1 MCERLSVFGQ
11 RSTCCMY
18 LFWPEHLDS
27 EPNLSLNSRGFGLA
41 MYIKLELGAVHGTK
55 RSCPTLTIHHKQ
67 A

>member
-1 MCERLSVFGQ
+1 MRAFVGVWAKV
-11 RSTCCMY
+11 Y
-18 LFWPEHLDS
+18 LLYVLVLAQHLDS
-27 EPNLSLNSRGFGLA
+27 EPNLLLNSRGLGLA